1 MSKPF
6 IHENFILDNTYAERL
21 YHEYAEDLPIIDYH
35 CHLPPEEISE
45 NKSWDDLADIWLG
58 GDHYKWRA
66 MRSNGV
72 EEKYCTGDA
81 APREKFD
88 KWAETMPD
96 LLKNPLYHWT
106 QLELKRYFGIDELLS
121 PKTADMIWESCN
133 QKLKEPA
140 LSARGLMEQS
150 KVKLVCTTDDP
161 IDNLEHHICV
171 AKDTSFNIK
180 VLPTW
185 RPDKAM
191 AAENTSVYN
200 DYVNTLEQAANTS
213 IGSYEELKN
222 ALSNRHQFF
231 HDNGCRLSDHGLET
245 AHGEDYT
252 EAEVSKIFEE
262 VRSGKELD
270 ELSIE
275 KFKSAMMIFF
285 AELDHE
291 KGWTQQIHIGAQRNN
306 NTRLFN
312 AVGPDKGFDSIGDKP
327 VARPLSNFLNRLDQ
341 NDKLTKTILYNLNPR
356 DNALYGTM
364 IGNFQDGSSAGKI
377 QWGSGWWFL
386 DQKSGMEDQID
397 WLSNLGVLSRFVGML
412 TDSRSFLSYTR
423 HEYFRRILCNIL
435 GHDIEKG
442 IVPNDMELVGNMV
455 KNICYYNAE
464 SYFGIDL

>member
-6 IHENFILDNTYAERL
+6 IHDNFILDNNHAEKL
-21 YHEYAEDLPIIDYH
+21 YHEYAKDLPIIDYH
-35 CHLPPEEISE
+35 CHLPPEEISG
-45 NKSWDDLADIWLG
+45 NKQWTDLSDIWLG

-66 MRSNGV
+66 LRSNGV
-72 EEKYCTGDA
+72 AEKYCTGDA
-81 APREKFD
+81 SPREKFD
-88 KWAETMPD
+88 KWAETMPN

-121 PKTADMIWESCN
+121 PKTADMIWGHCN
-133 QKLKEPA
+133 AKLKEPG
-140 LSARGLMEQS
+140 LSARGLMTQS

-161 IDNLEHHICV
+161 IDNLEHHIAV
-171 AKDTSFNIK
+171 ANDNNFNIK

-191 AAENTSVYN
+191 AIENPEVYN
-200 DYVNTLEQAANTS
+200 EYVAKLEKVSDTNIS
-213 IGSYEELKN
+213 SYGELKD
-222 ALSNRHQFF
+222 ALQKRHQYFI
-231 HDNGCRLSDHGLET
+231 DNGCRLSDHGLET

-252 EAEVSKIFEE
+252 EHEVCNIFEQI
-262 VRSGKELD
+262 RSGNQVD
-270 ELSIE
+270 ALSVE

-285 AELDHE
+285 AEMDHAA
-291 KGWTQQIHIGAQRNN
+291 GWTQQIHIGAQRNN

-312 AVGPDKGFDSIGDKP
+312 NIGPDTGFDSIGDMP
-327 VARPLSNFLNRLDQ
+327 VGKALSNFL
-341 NDKLTKTILYNLNPR
+341 DKLDTNNKLAKTILYNLNPR

-364 IGNFQDGSSAGKI
+364 IGNYQDGSSAGKI

-397 WLSNLGVLSRFVGML
+397 TLSNLGLLSRFVGML

-435 GHDIEKG
+435 GHDIAKG
-442 IVPNDMELVGNMV
+442 IVPEDYDLVGELV
-455 KNICYYNAE
+455 KNVCYHNAE
-464 SYFGIDL
+464 NYFGIDL